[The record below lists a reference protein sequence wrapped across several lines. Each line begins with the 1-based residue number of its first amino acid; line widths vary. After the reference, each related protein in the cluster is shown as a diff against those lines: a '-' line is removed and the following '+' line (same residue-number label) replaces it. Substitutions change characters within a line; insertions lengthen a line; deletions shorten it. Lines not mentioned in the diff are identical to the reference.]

1 MDYPLLACSC
11 HRDDLANCETCL
23 NNHEISIGLLCY
35 NKKLMDRKRQQE
47 SKLEKLKALISIAQ
61 EKIKAISKEAVGFE
75 DNLSH
80 KSGESLS
87 DHLSK
92 LLLPTDLFS
101 IFTREDLTVAFM
113 VQSNYIPANI
123 KCPNCR
129 VEAHIVHY
137 SYTGYVYYCFLCKFR
152 TKIKSITMFQNSPLS
167 LEKVLLFV
175 FLWVLGLRD
184 QEISSL
190 LEVSKSYIS
199 GMSRKL
205 RQMVGEEFNRT
216 MPVFSGVVEIDE
228 MDFIKR
234 KIEIGKS
241 KTVKKW
247 VFLMAERDTKQF
259 YMEYIPER
267 KKEIIVPII
276 QRLCLPGTVIITKEW
291 GGYGRLEDLGFCH
304 YTYFKSQG
312 FTDPNN
318 PNIHHSNIKNSFTWL
333 KYQIK
338 TRNRSGNFLQEYILE
353 WLWRKRHSHNK
364 INDDP
369 TISTFKATLS
379 LLGTQNKFP

>member
-11 HRDDLANCETCL
+11 HKDDLSNCKTCL

-35 NKKLMDRKRQQE
+35 NKKLIDRKRQQE
-47 SKLEKLKALISIAQ
+47 SKLDKLKALISIAQ

-80 KSGESLS
+80 KSGESIS
-87 DHLSK
+87 EHLSK

-113 VQSNYIPANI
+113 VQSTYIPPYI

-129 VEAHIVHY
+129 VEAHIVYY
-137 SYTGYVYYCFLCKFR
+137 SYTGYAYICFLCKFK
-152 TKIKSITMFQNSPLS
+152 TKIKAVTMFQNSPLS

-199 GMSRKL
+199 GIARKL
-205 RQMVGEEFNRT
+205 RQMVGDEFSRT
-216 MPVFSGVVEIDE
+216 LPVFSGVVEIDE

-247 VFLMAERDTKQF
+247 VMIMAERDTRQF

-276 QRLCLPGTVIITKEW
+276 QRMCLPGTVIITKEW

-304 YTYFKSQG
+304 FTYFKSQG

-353 WLWRKRHSHNK
+353 WLWRKRLTHNQRD
-364 INDDP
+364 DDP
-369 TISTFKATLS
+369 TISTFKALLQ